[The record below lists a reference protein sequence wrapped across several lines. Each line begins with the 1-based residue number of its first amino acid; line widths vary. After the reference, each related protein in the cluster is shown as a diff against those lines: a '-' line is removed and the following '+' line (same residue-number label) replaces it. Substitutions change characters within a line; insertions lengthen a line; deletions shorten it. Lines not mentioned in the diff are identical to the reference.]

1 MAIMTVM
8 LNYAAYLQI
17 PDGRKAAIEEEGQEE
32 EFRTAFCRTII
43 AGKRDDDIIPSSIPG
58 RPFQ

>member
-43 AGKRDDDIIPSSIPG
+43 AGRG
-58 RPFQ
+58 TMT